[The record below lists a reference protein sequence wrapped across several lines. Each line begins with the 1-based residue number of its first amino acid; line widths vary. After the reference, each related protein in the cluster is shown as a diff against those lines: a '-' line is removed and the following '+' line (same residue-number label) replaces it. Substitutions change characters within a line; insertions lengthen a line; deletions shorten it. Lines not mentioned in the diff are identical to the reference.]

1 MKSTKGI
8 FPIVVAFVIALAG
21 SILTYSW
28 ITKQRAP
35 QEVVKVSADAV
46 QIAVAI
52 NDLPW
57 GTKLQKEHIVVAP
70 FLKESLPSG
79 YFSDP
84 ASLEGRV
91 LIAPVTQKEPIIEAR
106 LAPTSVTTGGISA
119 VLQPGKRALAV
130 KGDKVIG
137 LSGLIQPGNRVDVL
151 VTWKDPRNKRE
162 ITKIVLEDIVVL
174 ATGTEMQKN
183 GKGEGDT
190 APVDVYTLEVTPE
203 EGERLTLA
211 ATEGR
216 LQFALRNVTD
226 TETVYTR
233 GVTIP
238 DALKS
243 YSKKAPSSGKAVPVS
258 RTVQVIKGTKSSK
271 VSF

>member
-8 FPIVVAFVIALAG
+8 LPIVVAFVIALVG
-21 SILTYSW
+21 SILTYGW
-28 ITKQRAP
+28 MTKQGST
-35 QEVVKVSADAV
+35 QTVVKVDADAV
-46 QIAVAI
+46 KIAVAI
-52 NDLPW
+52 DDLPW
-57 GTKLQKEHIVVAP
+57 GTELKKEHIIFSP
-70 FLKESLPSG
+70 FLKESLPEN
-79 YFSDP
+79 YFTDP
-84 ASLEGRV
+84 ALLEGRIIISP
-91 LIAPVTQKEPIIEAR
+91 LKQREPIIESR

-130 KGDKVIG
+130 KGDKIIG

-151 VTWKDPRNKRE
+151 VTWEDPRNKRE
-162 ITKIVLEDIVVL
+162 ITKIVLENIVVL

-183 GKGEGDT
+183 DKGEENT

-216 LQFALRNVTD
+216 LQFALRNIID

-233 GVTIP
+233 GVTIS

-243 YSKKAPSSGKAVPVS
+243 YSKKTSSSGKSIPVA
-258 RTVQVIKGTKSSK
+258 RTVQVIKGTNSKK

>member
-8 FPIVVAFVIALAG
+8 FPIAVAFVIALAG
-21 SILTYSW
+21 SILTYTW
-28 ITKQRAP
+28 ITKQRPA
-35 QEVVKVSADAV
+35 QEVVKVDADAV

-52 NDLPW
+52 NNLPW
-57 GTKLQKEHIVVAP
+57 GTELKEEHIVVAP

-79 YFSDP
+79 YFTDP
-84 ASLEGRV
+84 ASLAGRI
-91 LIAPVTQKEPIIEAR
+91 LITPVNQKEPIIESR
-106 LAPTSVTTGGISA
+106 LAPTSITTGGISA
-119 VLQPGKRALAV
+119 VLKPGKRALAV

-174 ATGTEMQKN
+174 ATGAEMQKN
-183 GKGEGDT
+183 DKGESDT

-211 ATEGR
+211 ATEGK

-226 TETVYTR
+226 TDTVYTR

-243 YSKKAPSSGKAVPVS
+243 YSTKTASSGKAIPVT
-258 RTVQVIKGTKSSK
+258 RTVQVIKGTKSTK

>member
-8 FPIVVAFVIALAG
+8 FPIVIAFVIALAG
-21 SILTYSW
+21 SILTYTW
-28 ITKQRAP
+28 ITRQSP
-35 QEVVKVSADAV
+35 SQEVVKVDADAV
-46 QIAVAI
+46 KIAVAV

-57 GTKLQKEHIVVAP
+57 GTELKKEHIIVAP
-70 FLKESLPSG
+70 FLKESLPPG
-79 YFSDP
+79 YVTDP
-84 ASLEGRV
+84 GSLEGRV
-91 LIAPVTQKEPIIEAR
+91 LITPLNQREPIIEAR
-106 LAPTSVTTGGISA
+106 LAPTSITTGGISA
-119 VLQPGKRALAV
+119 VLKPGKRALAV

-151 VTWKDPRNKRE
+151 VTWEDPRNKRE

-174 ATGTEMQKN
+174 ATGAEIQKN
-183 GKGEGDT
+183 AKGEADT

-211 ATEGR
+211 ATEGK

-243 YSKKAPSSGKAVPVS
+243 YSKKTTSSGKAIPVS
-258 RTVQVIKGTKSSK
+258 RTVQVIKGTKSSN

>member
-8 FPIVVAFVIALAG
+8 FPIVIAFVIALTG
-21 SILTYSW
+21 SVLTYTW

-35 QEVVKVSADAV
+35 QEVVKEDTDAV
-46 QIAVAI
+46 KVAVAI
-52 NDLPW
+52 SDLPW
-57 GTKLQKEHIVVAP
+57 GTKLTKEHVIVAP
-70 FLKESLPSG
+70 FLKESLPAD
-79 YFSDP
+79 YFTDP
-84 ASLEGRV
+84 ALLEGRI
-91 LIAPVTQKEPIIEAR
+91 LIAPVNKKEPIIESR
-106 LAPTSVTTGGISA
+106 LAPTSITTGGISA

-174 ATGTEMQKN
+174 ATGTEMEKN
-183 GKGEGDT
+183 DKGEENT

-216 LQFALRNVTD
+216 LQFALRNIID

-233 GVTIP
+233 GVTIS

-243 YSKKAPSSGKAVPVS
+243 YSKKTTSSGKGIPVA
-258 RTVQVIKGTKSSK
+258 RTVQVIKGTKSKK

>member
-8 FPIVVAFVIALAG
+8 FPIVIAFVIALTG
-21 SILTYSW
+21 SILTYTW
-28 ITKQRAP
+28 ITRERP
-35 QEVVKVSADAV
+35 SQEVVKVAADAV
-46 QIAVAI
+46 QIAVAV

-57 GTKLQKEHIVVAP
+57 GTELKKEHIIVTP

-79 YFSDP
+79 YFTDP
-84 ASLEGRV
+84 SLLEGRI
-91 LIAPVTQKEPIIEAR
+91 LIAPVNQKEPIIESR
-106 LAPTSVTTGGISA
+106 IAPTSITTGGISA
-119 VLQPGKRALAV
+119 ILKPGKRALAV
-130 KGDKVIG
+130 KGDKIIG

-151 VTWKDPRNKRE
+151 VTWEDPRNKRE
-162 ITKIVLEDIVVL
+162 TTKIVLEDIVVL
-174 ATGTEMQKN
+174 ATGSEIEKN
-183 GKGEGDT
+183 NKGEADT

-211 ATEGR
+211 ATEGK
-216 LQFALRNVTD
+216 LQFALRNVID

-243 YSKKAPSSGKAVPVS
+243 YSKKTASSGKGIHVAS
-258 RTVQVIKGTKSSK
+258 TVQVIKGTKSSK